1 MTYLDLNVV
10 VIVVKGLQFGSGK
23 LFILTAY
30 DIYVHIKLYKYRDYI
45 MWIDE
50 IIYKSIRPKLTNS
63 VN

>member
-45 MWIDE
+45 
-50 IIYKSIRPKLTNS
+50 
-63 VN
+63 